1 MSEPWP
7 CAQAHLEDVLPPI
20 LNGLADESE
29 GVRQA
34 ALAAGRTL
42 VDLYALSA
50 LELLL
55 PAVERGCAHEN
66 WRIRQSSVELLGDLL
81 FKVPVMSC
89 GSPVAHPSLSYPL
102 SSSVNVVR
110 ICHDEGR
117 EQADRLHR
125 VRHMLNI
132 APQGSGLR

>member
-1 MSEPWP
+1 VDADPHCADVVLDPMAEPWP

-34 ALAAGRTL
+34 ALASGRTL

-81 FKVPVMSC
+81 FKVPIR
-89 GSPVAHPSLSYPL
+89 ALRWL
-102 SSSVNVVR
+102 T
-110 ICHDEGR
+110 
-117 EQADRLHR
+117 LHKT
-125 VRHMLNI
+125 
-132 APQGSGLR
+132 ASGLFQTWSAAGVVG

>member
-1 MSEPWP
+1 MQVGEDRIRTRNLCNEPNAFAS
-7 CAQAHLEDVLPPI
+7 CVGVHVFTQAHLEEVLPAI
-20 LNGLADESE
+20 LDGLADESE

-81 FKVPVMSC
+81 FKVRRLLATRASTVFPSC
-89 GSPVAHPSLSYPL
+89 VGYLMMTLDA
-102 SSSVNVVR
+102 
-110 ICHDEGR
+110 
-117 EQADRLHR
+117 
-125 VRHMLNI
+125 
-132 APQGSGLR
+132 

>member
-1 MSEPWP
+1 M
-7 CAQAHLEDVLPPI
+7 LPPI

-81 FKVPVMSC
+81 FKVPGMCSHSLDWSATGHRC
-89 GSPVAHPSLSYPL
+89 GPL
-102 SSSVNVVR
+102 QGTSTDVVR
-110 ICHDEGR
+110 
-117 EQADRLHR
+117 
-125 VRHMLNI
+125 
-132 APQGSGLR
+132 

>member
-1 MSEPWP
+1 M
-7 CAQAHLEDVLPPI
+7 D
-20 LNGLADESE
+20 GLADESE

-81 FKVPVMSC
+81 FKVC
-89 GSPVAHPSLSYPL
+89 GLVLDCASVALLFRCWLCLYAAMGLQSDEGLASHRE
-102 SSSVNVVR
+102 SSVDVCLAR
-110 ICHDEGR
+110 IY
-117 EQADRLHR
+117 
-125 VRHMLNI
+125 
-132 APQGSGLR
+132 